1 MPDVGNQKGFADELE
16 KEDVADDSV
25 ESSDR
30 GRSTNSR
37 EVLMIED
44 RNSSIHGLGEGETNI
59 ISEVEEVK
67 SLVILGPSET
77 K

>member
-1 MPDVGNQKGFADELE
+1 MSEE

-37 EVLMIED
+37 KVLMIED

-67 SLVILGPSET
+67 SLVILGPCET